1 MRSAIF
7 ALCMFLCGVS
17 YPQIGHSEEQTYS
30 TEEIAAAD
38 ALYNEAFEL
47 YVAGEKVRAL
57 ARLKEVERRYPGT
70 KAAEESRRLL
80 DIAEIKDA
88 ETPTSTAE
96 TDGEAETQ
104 VLERTAEPPR
114 ETNIFGVPEPTR
126 NERARY
132 ELVIG
137 QAVHG
142 LFLGAELC
150 VVMGCS
156 TDSDAFPTSMVAGAA
171 VGLGLMI
178 GLTDT
183 QVDPGLS
190 SSVNSGTLWGG
201 WQALALYGGTGSTL
215 DDRASAALFMGA
227 QIAGTLGGFGAYR
240 ALDLTEDHVAVGNT
254 LGIWSGITGTLIHAS
269 LIDSDYDQLFISALI
284 VGDIGLV
291 SGLLW
296 APHSGLSRMQTFAL
310 DVGAVLGGML
320 AAGVPL
326 MFGMDDFSERWAYF
340 RMAIGIP
347 TGMSLAYLLT
357 SSWDSEEE
365 PIGSLSLYPT
375 ESGAGMGWMGRF

>member
-7 ALCMFLCGVS
+7 ALCLFLCGVA

-47 YVAGEKVRAL
+47 YVAGEKVRAM
-57 ARLKEVERRYPGT
+57 ARLKEVERKYPGT

-80 DIAEIKDA
+80 DIAEIKEA
-88 ETPTSTAE
+88 ETSEPKVEEGVSETPTIE
-96 TDGEAETQ
+96 Q
-104 VLERTAEPPR
+104 TAEPPR
-114 ETNIFGVPEPTR
+114 ETNVFGVPEPTR

-142 LFLGAELC
+142 LFLGGELC
-150 VVMGCS
+150 IVLGCS
-156 TDSDAFPTSMVAGAA
+156 TDSDAFPTSIIAGGA

-178 GLTDT
+178 GLTDSE
-183 QVDPGLS
+183 VDPGLS

-240 ALDLTEDHVAVGNT
+240 ALGLTEDHVAVGNT
-254 LGIWSGITGTLIHAS
+254 LGIWSGVTGTLIHAS

-284 VGDIGLV
+284 IGDIGLV

-357 SSWDSEEE
+357 SHWNSDEE
-365 PIGSLSLYPT
+365 PLGSLSIYPT
-375 ESGAGMGWMGRF
+375 DSGAAMGWMGRF